1 MTLLAVLEEGF
12 QFLVQFGV
20 LFLECVGVTVLL
32 AAAVRSIVGCF
43 RKDPHVRLILA
54 QGIARHWNSNWAARF
69 SARPSSGSL
78 RN

>member
-32 AAAVRSIVGCF
+32 AAAVRSIVAVSG
-43 RKDPHVRLILA
+43 KTPM
-54 QGIARHWNSNWAARF
+54 
-69 SARPSSGSL
+69 SA
-78 RN
+78 